1 MQNNSK
7 TTILNMNFDAVT
19 LDQLMSQILLYTD
32 KQEKCFIVTA
42 NPEIVVHAI
51 ENSFYKHSIHKANYV
66 VADGIGIVMASK
78 LLNDPLPERVAG
90 FDTMMKLL
98 YVANENKQSV
108 YFYGAKPDVMEKF
121 KNTIQVE
128 FSNISIAGYSHG
140 YMKDTSTI
148 VEEIKNAQPDYV
160 FVALGMPKQEEWIAN
175 NIDNFNKGVFIG
187 VGGSFDVLA
196 GEVKRAPDIW
206 IKYHLEW
213 LYRVIQEPIRFKRLF
228 KLVKFSFLVCKE
240 KLSNIFK

>member
-1 MQNNSK
+1 MQNNPK

-51 ENSFYKHSIHKANYV
+51 ENSCYKHSIHKANYV

-98 YVANENKQSV
+98 CVANENKQSV

-128 FSNISIAGYSHG
+128 YPNISIVGYSHG